1 MSYAIYIEIALLRF
15 ELSVRK
21 ASVTNGL
28 GAGTSLPPWQQI
40 SDAGLTKAITE
51 PKSRGT
57 SFGTT
62 LSAEVLFHCISM
74 IHVLVIQCFGYCVYA
89 HLSVLNMKCATKK
102 LNFALV

>member
-1 MSYAIYIEIALLRF
+1 MVLEPALL
-15 ELSVRK
+15 
-21 ASVTNGL
+21 
-28 GAGTSLPPWQQI
+28 PPPAWQQV

-89 HLSVLNMKCATKK
+89 HLSVLNMKCATTKTSHE
-102 LNFALV
+102 N